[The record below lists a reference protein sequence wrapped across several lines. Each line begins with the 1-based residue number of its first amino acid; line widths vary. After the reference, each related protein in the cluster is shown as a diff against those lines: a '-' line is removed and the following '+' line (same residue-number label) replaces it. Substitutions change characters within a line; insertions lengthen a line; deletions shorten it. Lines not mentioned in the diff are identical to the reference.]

1 MTKAVVSDTTGKVIK
16 YDLCYSLKI
25 KSLGNGVTLPIDTE
39 MNKELMNLIKL
50 GLQNDCKWSI
60 WNNDA
65 RSYEA
70 APDTKL
76 PNLDQF
82 S

>member
-16 YDLCYSLKI
+16 YDLTYSLKI

-39 MNKELMNLIKL
+39 MNKDLMNLIKL
-50 GLQNDCKWSI
+50 GLQNDCKWSV
-60 WNNDA
+60 WNKEA
-65 RSYEA
+65 FTYEP
-70 APDTKL
+70 APDAKL
-76 PNLDQF
+76 PNLDQW